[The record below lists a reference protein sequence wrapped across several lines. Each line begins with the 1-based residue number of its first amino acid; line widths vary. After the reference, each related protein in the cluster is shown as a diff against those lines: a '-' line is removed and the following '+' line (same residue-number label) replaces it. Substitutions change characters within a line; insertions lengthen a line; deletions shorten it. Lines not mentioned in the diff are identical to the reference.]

1 MFDTTTTITELNFLF
16 VIDGIFKSPRY
27 KLPFFFNQI
36 KKKKW
41 FIIFW
46 VVARLCLSKNE
57 KKDSGNNIIFELI
70 MGCYFVKGNRSPGSG
85 TRGQVS
91 PPVQSRETL
100 NRAPPLPR
108 PTEEQFRPS
117 LIGRP
122 INNQQQQSQ
131 PPQFVQPPPINSR
144 QPPPT
149 SKQNG
154 VPPQQR
160 QPIATSAGLPI
171 RPSLGRPITTGNPA
185 NANFNPA
192 PSNFPPV
199 PSTVSLTNAQRPKI
213 IQPDC
218 DLFSEGI
225 CLDVRNYPT

>member
-1 MFDTTTTITELNFLF
+1 MIRSVCVLFRGGDFTIICQKERRARDCFYRN
-16 VIDGIFKSPRY
+16 GY
-27 KLPFFFNQI
+27 N
-36 KKKKW
+36 
-41 FIIFW
+41 FIIILFLA
-46 VVARLCLSKNE
+46 V
-57 KKDSGNNIIFELI
+57 DQIGNKPNI
-70 MGCYFVKGNRSPGSG
+70 PAG
-85 TRGQVS
+85 TRGQIL
-91 PPVQSRETL
+91 PPLSSREQA
-100 NRAPPLPR
+100 NRGPPPLPR

-122 INNQQQQSQ
+122 INNQQSQ
-131 PPQFVQPPPINSR
+131 PTQFVQPPPINSR
-144 QPPPT
+144 QPP
-149 SKQNG
+149 KQN

-185 NANFNPA
+185 TANFNPA
-192 PSNFPPV
+192 PANFPPV

-213 IQPDC
+213 VQPDC